1 MKPIFTAAKK
11 ALKKRV
17 AYCEGEEERVL
28 RACQIVVDEGLARPR

>member
-17 AYCEGEEERVL
+17 AYSEGEEERVL
-28 RACQIVVDEGLARPR
+28 RNVQDAI